1 MNDQEFMDTV
11 AARLKQFGVESDEQT
26 IRYCWSM
33 SNARI
38 TNFLNAS
45 DVPDGLK
52 TEQAEEVAGE
62 VLKLLYS
69 LGRIES
75 VESVIS
81 SVKEG
86 DTTVNF
92 NAANDPTAKFNA
104 LVDGMRVSTGSLV
117 RYRRL
122 TW

>member
-1 MNDQEFMDTV
+1 M
-11 AARLKQFGVESDEQT
+11 
-26 IRYCWSM
+26 
-33 SNARI
+33 
-38 TNFLNAS
+38 
-45 DVPDGLK
+45 K

-86 DTTVNF
+86 DTTVTF

>member
-1 MNDQEFMDTV
+1 MNDQEFMDAV
-11 AARLKQFGVESDEQT
+11 KGRLKQFGVVADDQT
-26 IRYCWSM
+26 ICYCRSL
-33 SNARI
+33 SDARI

-45 DVPDGLK
+45 AVPDGLK
-52 TEQAEEVAGE
+52 AEQAEEVAGE

-86 DTTVNF
+86 DTTVSF
-92 NAANDPTAKFNA
+92 SAANDPTAKFNA
-104 LVDGMRVSTGSLV
+104 LVDGMRVSIGSLV